1 MRTLSFLLAFAS
13 LSFIMGCDGDDPTQ
27 TEYAN
32 LRVYNGL
39 SDVPL
44 MAVKAGTTDVA
55 SNLNYQARAPFFQM
69 KAGSRQTVGMYRQGS
84 ATPILEKQQT
94 FVKDEML
101 FWLLLGNTTQ
111 PELLSITETPQTPV
125 GGKAL
130 VRFVLGA
137 KTTTLQYSV
146 FLAPVGADFESVQQW
161 SGNVGYKSV
170 VAYRAFDPGNYQI
183 AILNPNRN
191 FTSKAITLAAGEVR
205 TLILADPINPSDG
218 FDLVN
223 LKDN

>member
-1 MRTLSFLLAFAS
+1 MRTLFLLLAFVS
-13 LSFIMGCDGDDPTQ
+13 LTLIMGCDGNDPGQ

-44 MAVKAGTTDVA
+44 MAVKAATTDIA
-55 SNLNYQARAPFFQM
+55 SNLNYQARTPFFQI
-69 KAGSRQTVGMYRQGS
+69 KAGSRQTVGMYRQGGT
-84 ATPILEKQQT
+84 TPLLEKQQT
-94 FVKDEML
+94 FVKDETL
-101 FWLLLGNTTQ
+101 FWLLLGNTAQT
-111 PELLSITETPQTPV
+111 EFLSITETPQTPAS
-125 GGKAL
+125 GKAL

-137 KTTTLQYSV
+137 KSTTLQYSL
-146 FLAPVGADFESVQQW
+146 FLAPVGVDFESVQQW
-161 SGNVGYKSV
+161 SGSVGYKSV

-183 AILNPNRN
+183 VIMNPNRN
-191 FTSKAITLAAGEVR
+191 FTSKTVTLAAGEVR
-205 TLILADPINPSDG
+205 TLILADPINSGDE